1 MRLCSLLASAGLVAV
16 TVVFSLAAMAEGA
29 GRYSVAG
36 TNTKEKTS
44 YRGTATLTK
53 TGNLTW
59 QIVEIIGNDTLEGFG
74 IGDGKVIA
82 VSYATD
88 AGTQLALYTANSDG
102 SYTGIWIGEDDKD
115 VSTETLKPQ

>member
-1 MRLCSLLASAGLVAV
+1 MKRLLAVSVLAGALP
-16 TVVFSLAAMAEGA
+16 TLFPAAATAEGP

-36 TNTKEKTS
+36 NNTKDNEK
-44 YRGTATLTK
+44 YQGTATITK
-53 TGNLTW
+53 TGTSTW
-59 QIVEIIGNDTLEGFG
+59 QVVENIGNDTLEGFG

-102 SYTGIWIGEDDKD
+102 SYNGIWAAEDDNEI
-115 VSTETLKPQ
+115 STETLKPQ